1 MSAPTPVVPVILSG
15 GFGTRLWPASRKRQP
30 KHLLPLREE
39 RTMFRLTVERTRGL
53 PGVTT
58 PLVAC
63 NEDHRPGI
71 QRDLHRAG
79 FDDATI
85 ILEPLGRNTAP
96 AVGVAALHLAQRYG
110 EAVLL
115 VLPADHVVADEE
127 AFARAVSVAVPQ
139 AEAGYLVTF
148 GIVPSH
154 AATGYGYIRTGAR
167 LSPSVRTVARF
178 VEKPKPAAATRFLR
192 SGGYLWNSGMFVF
205 SARALIEEMGRHAPA
220 VLAACRA
227 ALDGAERRNGLIL
240 LDEAAFA
247 AAPFISIDY
256 AVMEKTHKA
265 AVVGL
270 DAGWSDVGDWAAL
283 WDLADHDADGNAVA
297 GDVIALG
304 VHRSLLRSSSRL
316 VGVIGLDDIVVV
328 ESGDAVLVAARDHA
342 QQVKTLVERLQAEG
356 RPEFESD
363 GTQWHTWGTSATLLR
378 EGSTVVRRLMV
389 DPGNEAPVGAPATL
403 HCIVTAGRARLTLG
417 NSRRNLAAG
426 DAALV
431 PAGASGRVAN
441 NGTEPL
447 ELLLV
452 QTGEQPPDR
461 TG

>member
-79 FDDATI
+79 YDDATI
-85 ILEPLGRNTAP
+85 ILEPVGRNTAP
-96 AVGVAALHLAQRYG
+96 AVGTAALHLVQRYG

-127 AFARAVSVAVPQ
+127 SFARAVSVAVPQ
-139 AEAGYLVTF
+139 AEQGYLVTF
-148 GIVPSH
+148 GIVPTH
-154 AATGYGYIRTGAR
+154 PATGYGYIRTGEKI
-167 LSPSVRTVARF
+167 SPSVRAVARF
-178 VEKPKPAAATRFLR
+178 VEKPKRAVATRFLR

-205 SARALIEEMGRHAPA
+205 SATALLEELGRHAPA
-220 VLAACRA
+220 VLASCDA
-227 ALDGAERRNGLIL
+227 ALAAAERRNGLIR

-247 AAPFISIDY
+247 SAPAISIDY
-256 AVMEKTHKA
+256 AVMEKTRRA

-283 WDLADHDADGNAVA
+283 WDLAGQDADGNAVA

-304 VHRSLLRSSSRL
+304 VRRSLLRSSSRL
-316 VGVIGLDDIVVV
+316 VGVIGVDDVVVV
-328 ESGDAVLVAARDHA
+328 EARDAVLVAGREHA
-342 QQVKTLVERLQAEG
+342 QEVKALVERLQAEG

-363 GTQWHTWGTSATLLR
+363 GTDWYTWGTATTLLC
-378 EGSTVVRRLMV
+378 EAGITARRVTV
-389 DPGNEAPVGAPATL
+389 DPGNEATLGAPATL
-403 HCIVTAGRARLTLG
+403 HCIVGRGRARATVGHATRTLAPG
-417 NSRRNLAAG
+417 E
-426 DAALV
+426 ALRV
-431 PAGASGRVAN
+431 PAGANCRMAN
-441 NGTEPL
+441 TGSEAL
-447 ELLLV
+447 EMLLV
-452 QTGEQPPDR
+452 QVDG
-461 TG
+461 

>member
-53 PGVTT
+53 PGVTA

-79 FDDATI
+79 YEDATI
-85 ILEPLGRNTAP
+85 ILEPVGRNTAP
-96 AVGVAALHLAQRYG
+96 AVGTAALHLAERYG

-115 VLPADHVVADEE
+115 VLPADHVVGDEE

-139 AEAGYLVTF
+139 AEQGHLVTF
-148 GIVPSH
+148 GIVPTH
-154 AATGYGYIRTGAR
+154 PATGYGYIRTGER
-167 LSPSVRTVARF
+167 LSPSVRKVARF
-178 VEKPKPAAATRFLR
+178 IEKPKKSAATRFLR

-205 SARALIEEMGRHAPA
+205 SATALIDELGRHAPE
-220 VLAACRA
+220 VLSACRA
-227 ALDGAERRNGLIL
+227 ALAGAERRNGLIL

-247 AAPFISIDY
+247 SAPAISIDY
-256 AVMEKTHKA
+256 AVMERTRRA

-283 WDLADHDADGNAVA
+283 WDLADHNADGNAVA

-316 VGVIGLDDIVVV
+316 VGVVGLDDVVVV
-328 ESGDAVLVAARDHA
+328 EARDAVLVAGRDHA
-342 QQVKTLVERLQAEG
+342 QEVKALVERLQAEG

-363 GTQWHTWGTSATLLR
+363 GTDWHTWGTSATVLR
-378 EGSTVVRRLMV
+378 EAGMTVRRATV
-389 DPGNEAPVGAPATL
+389 DPGNEAPFGAPATL
-403 HCIVTAGRARLTLG
+403 HCIVGRGRARFTLG
-417 NSRRNLAAG
+417 DTAHTLGPGEAAR
-426 DAALV
+426 V
-431 PAGASGRVAN
+431 PAGANCRVAN
-441 NGTEPL
+441 TGKEPL

-452 QTGEQPPDR
+452 QLG
-461 TG
+461 G